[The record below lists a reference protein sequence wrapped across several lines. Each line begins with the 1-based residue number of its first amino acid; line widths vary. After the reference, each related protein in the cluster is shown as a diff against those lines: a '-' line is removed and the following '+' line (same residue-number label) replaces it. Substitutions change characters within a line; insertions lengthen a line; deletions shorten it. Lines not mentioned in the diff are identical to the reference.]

1 MKHQVEKLE
10 HSMVKLTIEISPEEF
25 DSGVET
31 AYRKNKN
38 SISIPGFRKGKA
50 PRHMVEKIYGKEVFY
65 EDGLN
70 EILPDLYQQAVA
82 EEELEVMSRP
92 EVSIDSMKPEE
103 GVVVSMEVAVKP
115 PVELGTYKGLKKE
128 QEPVEVTD
136 EDLEEEL
143 KNMAKR
149 NARAVN
155 VTDRAVQM
163 DDTVTI
169 DFEGFMDGVPFDGGK
184 GEDHPLKIGSHSFID
199 TFEDQ
204 LIGKNVG
211 DECEVNVTFP
221 EDYQQKDLA
230 GKPALFKVTI
240 KKIRYDEVPEIDDE
254 LVQEVST
261 FKTLEEYKADLK
273 EKLLEQKTRQA
284 ESALKNK
291 LLTEV
296 AEASTIDFPEAII
309 NEQCD
314 QMINDF
320 ANTLRYQGMDMQRY
334 MSATGSTI
342 ASLRESVRPEA
353 EKRLK
358 ENLVLEAIAKAE
370 GLEVT
375 EEDINNEYENLASMY
390 GMELDR
396 VKAMFGQSEN
406 DNMKAELL
414 NRKALDFLV
423 ANAE

>member
-199 TFEDQ
+199 SFEDQ

-358 ENLVLEAIAKAE
+358 ENLVLEAVAKAE

-375 EEDINNEYENLASMY
+375 EEDINKEYENLASMY